1 MNDRGRVHRGLSH
14 LHQVGIAHFCQAE
27 VRQRHRQADCGAEMD
42 GLLDLFRPA
51 VLQHQKADDAEGDL
65 FAMHEVMG
73 RLQHGQRVMHP
84 MRRRNAAVLEP
95 QPRQQGVRLDD
106 VLHRLGQAAGASS
119 VIGGQPVAHQRLV
132 TGPCDLLAGD
142 RRRIAV
148 SQPKWHGLRPM
159 LQEHDPAL
167 ITSDSFRA
175 NLAEVARRDIPF
187 DILTFPRHLPPL
199 LDILPEVPTLRG
211 IVDHLS
217 KPDMTVPSLGQWGED
232 MTRLAAHPNLSCK
245 ISGMVTEAGPDWTP
259 ARVRP
264 YLSHV
269 AEAFG
274 PDRLVF
280 GTDWPVCTLAAT
292 HAQVTDLARNLLGDL
307 FGPEDLAK
315 IFETNAARFYKLPP
329 A

>member
-1 MNDRGRVHRGLSH
+1 MTIDAHHHFWQVERGDYGWMTP
-14 LHQVGIAHFCQAE
+14 
-27 VRQRHRQADCGAEMD
+27 D
-42 GLLDLFRPA
+42 
-51 VLQHQKADDAEGDL
+51 
-65 FAMHEVMG
+65 
-73 RLQHGQRVMHP
+73 
-84 MRRRNAAVLEP
+84 LEP
-95 QPRQQGVRLDD
+95 LLRDFDPEDLAPLMAEAGIDRTILVQAAETEAETDFLLAIAARTDFVAGVVGWLDMTAPDFLARLD
-106 VLHRLGQAAGASS
+106 HY
-119 VIGGQPVAHQRLV
+119 
-132 TGPCDLLAGD
+132 
-142 RRRIAV
+142 V

-217 KPDMTVPSLGQWGED
+217 KPDMTVPGLGQWGED